1 MAMWLSYANGAND
14 NYKGVATLFGSDTT
28 SYRQALVWGTAT
40 TFAGSLV
47 AVLFAGRLVR
57 AFSGHG
63 VVPDALVGDPRL
75 LFSVAAAAAAVVMVA
90 TITGLPIST
99 THALVG
105 GLTGAGVS
113 STGLTGISW
122 PTLGAAFAAPLLI
135 SPLMS
140 GLIVAA
146 TYPRYAPLVG
156 VSAYATTLVSAS
168 SPSPQPSWRPPT
180 GPRCCRTPPPRRYA
194 HRSARH
200 SNAGSATRARSSG
213 SRLSTFSIRCTTRA
227 PAR

>member
-146 TYPRYAPLVG
+146 TYPPLRAARRRLG
-156 VSAYATTLVSAS
+156 VRHDSCVCIEPEPTAELAAADGAALLSHTTTTPL
-168 SPSPQPSWRPPT
+168 
-180 GPRCCRTPPPRRYA
+180 RT
-194 HRSARH
+194 
-200 SNAGSATRARSSG
+200 
-213 SRLSTFSIRCTTRA
+213 
-227 PAR
+227 